1 MLRIEFDVELYLRFA
16 NSEVKETLNFDIENN
31 AKDYEIEGI
40 IDEMTQEWLMQ
51 NINIV
56 SKIKSKTKIND

>member
-51 NINIV
+51 NINII